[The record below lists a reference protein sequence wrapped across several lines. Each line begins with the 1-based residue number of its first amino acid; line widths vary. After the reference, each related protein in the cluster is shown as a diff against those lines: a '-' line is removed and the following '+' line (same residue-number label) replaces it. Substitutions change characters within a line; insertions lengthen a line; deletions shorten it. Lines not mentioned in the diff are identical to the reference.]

1 MYELKSAT
9 LWAASGPGFKQQ
21 LGSEANVKGFIAKLQ
36 CDFGKEVRVISEG
49 LSSPDGEL
57 TTYRRVAAFSNWA
70 RGVEIELTLGDDG
83 ALMGVSARTA
93 SKEAPTT
100 YGTHKVK
107 TRLRLPF
114 DGSWYVLWGG
124 RSWQNNRHSAVPDQ
138 RYALDL
144 LQLSRAGKTFEGNG
158 SRNDQYLAW
167 GQPVL
172 AAGEGTVAVAADV
185 ILDNEPGIT
194 RGVGLLYGNHVVIDH
209 GNGEFSLVGHLMHE
223 SLQVKVGDHVK
234 AGQLLARTG
243 NSGMSSEPHIHF
255 QLMDKADWKT
265 ANGFPSEFMNF
276 QLGDRVIERGE
287 PRRADVISPVK
298 LEARR

>member
-1 MYELKSAT
+1 
-9 LWAASGPGFKQQ
+9 
-21 LGSEANVKGFIAKLQ
+21 
-36 CDFGKEVRVISEG
+36 
-49 LSSPDGEL
+49 
-57 TTYRRVAAFSNWA
+57 
-70 RGVEIELTLGDDG
+70 
-83 ALMGVSARTA
+83 
-93 SKEAPTT
+93 
-100 YGTHKVK
+100 
-107 TRLRLPF
+107 
-114 DGSWYVLWGG
+114 
-124 RSWQNNRHSAVPDQ
+124 
-138 RYALDL
+138 
-144 LQLSRAGKTFEGNG
+144 
-158 SRNDQYLAW
+158 
-167 GQPVL
+167 
-172 AAGEGTVAVAADV
+172 
-185 ILDNEPGIT
+185 
-194 RGVGLLYGNHVVIDH
+194 VVIDH